1 MSTSNVSGTN
11 WSVIVDE
18 VGLATVA
25 DFATGSISGREFT
38 ELVTFSEAAGQV
50 RNLLRSKGVSK
61 ARALARKA
69 VASRT

>member
-11 WSVIVDE
+11 WSLIVEE

-25 DFATGSISGREFT
+25 DFANGAMSGRELT

-69 VASRT
+69 VSIRA